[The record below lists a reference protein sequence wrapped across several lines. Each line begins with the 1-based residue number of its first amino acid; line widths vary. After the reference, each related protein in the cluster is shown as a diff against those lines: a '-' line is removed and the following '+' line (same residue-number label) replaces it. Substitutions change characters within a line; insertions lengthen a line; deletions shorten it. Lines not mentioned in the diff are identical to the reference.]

1 MAGEPDVVAVGSI
14 TRAHGVHGEVTVLPL
29 TQVAER
35 FEPGSRLLAGPE
47 HRLLTVSASRPHRGR
62 RLVRFEEIPD
72 RSQAEALRGL
82 YLFVRTDEVPALP
95 ADEYWPHQLVGCAVA
110 TDVGR
115 NLGRI
120 REVIRGT
127 ANDVWVASADGED
140 DVLIPALKDVIRSV
154 DLEQRRIVVAE
165 VPGLTVPEEEG
176 GPR

>member
-1 MAGEPDVVAVGSI
+1 M
-14 TRAHGVHGEVTVLPL
+14 
-29 TQVAER
+29 
-35 FEPGSRLLAGPE
+35 
-47 HRLLTVSASRPHRGR
+47 
-62 RLVRFEEIPD
+62 
-72 RSQAEALRGL
+72 
-82 YLFVRTDEVPALP
+82 PALP